1 MVATLQLLIE
11 SVSWYCLLL
20 IEDHAQRDAGTS
32 VRTGWW
38 WRFGFSRFMSS
49 FMLVSS
55 MFLNWRKQC

>member
-38 WRFGFSRFMSS
+38 WRLGFSRFMSS
-49 FMLVSS
+49 FMLLS
-55 MFLNWRKQC
+55 